1 MNYENRMY
9 INYEK
14 KQQNPKTTAPDTSY
28 IGRLWGISWL
38 WSGALGLAEIKEG
51 IGIVRLLIGLGMAGF
66 GLLGIWD
73 GVRDLVIPLKKPE
86 QTPASQFILTDTS
99 GNRSSLVTPELL
111 QEQIGVLTESE
122 APRHFDIQI
131 LPPLSVG
138 EYGLLKQILC
148 IYDNNIILAA
158 FFEMAQDEGRIYQK
172 ITEPDNAVEWL
183 KQLLAGSPD
192 FFERESI
199 ETKVRQEDAEAFR
212 RQLMTDQSGQMT
224 YWHQL
229 LVIFGES
236 WHDGDLVYQ

>member
-1 MNYENRMY
+1 MKWRR
-9 INYEK
+9 
-14 KQQNPKTTAPDTSY
+14 T
-28 IGRLWGISWL
+28 
-38 WSGALGLAEIKEG
+38 
-51 IGIVRLLIGLGMAGF
+51 
-66 GLLGIWD
+66 
-73 GVRDLVIPLKKPE
+73 
-86 QTPASQFILTDTS
+86 
-99 GNRSSLVTPELL
+99 
-111 QEQIGVLTESE
+111 
-122 APRHFDIQI
+122 
-131 LPPLSVG
+131 
-138 EYGLLKQILC
+138 
-148 IYDNNIILAA
+148 
-158 FFEMAQDEGRIYQK
+158 K